1 MIQKIREARDRVRGT
16 SKALDDSFQQLAA
29 LESSLDLVKEE
40 GSLQTAAIGQQLKAV
55 AGVAEELRS
64 FLNSLANEQQKSR
77 FTQFTQFTHTLRTG
91 NKNDRKL
98 QGIFGRLDR
107 EQDGLVVRILV
118 AQVGLVGNL
127 QDGFR
132 VAFSVLEGTN
142 EKVRQVLGKDLALM
156 DRLGPRAAQQTG
168 TYVFV

>member
-40 GSLQTAAIGQQLKAV
+40 GALQTAAIGQQLKAV

-77 FTQFTQFTHTLRTG
+77 FTQFTHALRTG
-91 NKNDRKL
+91 NKDDRKL